1 MPRARIDPES
11 GLTEKQERF
20 CLAYME
26 NGGNATQAYLSSYN
40 VKKAKPETV
49 NNKAMVLLHKGEIGA
64 RIAALRNAAA
74 NRAEIREA
82 DVLCETGHIAFSDLG
97 KLFNENGTVK
107 QPHEWPQ
114 EIAAAV
120 ASFEVF
126 EVYRGQGKN
135 RNLVGY
141 TQRIRLWDKNSAL
154 ENLMKHLGMFEMGS
168 RQARFSIAK
177 TIIVVPPK
185 DRTQLLTASE
195 NRPISD
201 SS

>member
-1 MPRARIDPES
+1 MPRARIDPET

-20 CLAYME
+20 SLAYME

-40 VKKAKPETV
+40 AKKAKPETV

-74 NRAEIREA
+74 KRAEVREA
-82 DVLCETGHIAFSDLG
+82 DVLCETGHIAFSDLR

-126 EVYRGQGKN
+126 EEYQGRGEN
-135 RNLVGY
+135 RKFIGY
-141 TQRIRLWDKNSAL
+141 TKRIRLWDKNSAL
-154 ENLMKHLGMFEMGS
+154 EKLMKHLGMFEMGS
-168 RQARFSIAK
+168 SQTCISIAK
-177 TIIVVPPK
+177 TFIVVPP
-185 DRTQLLTASE
+185 E
-195 NRPISD
+195 NRTLRLTTPENRAISG
-201 SS
+201 SG